1 MKLVLSIVFVMLQNV
16 LLAQLPKGFD
26 YVKDQVPDIQL
37 ELRYAGTDNFVG
49 RPITGYNK
57 DVCILSTEAIN
68 AVKKV
73 QKELRS
79 FNLSL
84 KIFDAYR
91 PQRAVNHF
99 IEWAKNVND
108 TLMKREYYP
117 DVDKKNLFKEEYIA
131 TRSRHSSGSTLDVTI
146 IDLKTGNELDM
157 GTPYDFFG
165 PQSWVHYMRLTTQQ
179 KANRLL
185 LHAVMTKHGFRPY
198 PQEWWHFTLREEP
211 FKNQY
216 FDFPV
221 E

>member
-1 MKLVLSIVFVMLQNV
+1 MKLTLTFVCILIQSS
-16 LLAQLPKGFD
+16 LLAQLPKGFE

-37 ELRYAGTDNFVG
+37 ELRYAGPNNFVG
-49 RPITGYNK
+49 KPITGYNK
-57 DVCILSTEAIN
+57 EVCILSTQATK
-68 AVKKV
+68 ALKKV

-91 PQRAVNHF
+91 PQQAVDHF

-108 TLMKREYYP
+108 TIMKGEYYP
-117 DVDKKNLFKEEYIA
+117 DVEKKNLFKEEYIA
-131 TRSRHSSGSTLDVTI
+131 TRSRHSSGSTLDVTL
-146 IDLKTGNELDM
+146 IDIKTGNELDM

-165 PQSWVHYMRLTTQQ
+165 PQSWIHYMRLTTQQ

-185 LHAVMTKHGFRPY
+185 LQTIMTKHGFRPY
-198 PQEWWHFTLREEP
+198 PQEWWHFTLRGEP